1 LISVADAAAKQNNPA
16 TKDRG
21 EAALDAN
28 EEEEKEKRS
37 APKRQ
42 NL

>member
-1 LISVADAAAKQNNPA
+1 MQQQSKAKRSKPA

-21 EAALDAN
+21 EAAALDAN
-28 EEEEKEKRS
+28 EEEEEEAS
-37 APKRQ
+37 AGKRQ